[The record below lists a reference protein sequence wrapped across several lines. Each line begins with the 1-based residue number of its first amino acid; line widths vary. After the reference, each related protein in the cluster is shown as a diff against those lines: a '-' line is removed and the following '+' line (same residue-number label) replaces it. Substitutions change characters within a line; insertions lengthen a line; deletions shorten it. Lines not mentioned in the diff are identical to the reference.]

1 MGFGQGLSGLNAAA
15 QELDVIGNNIANANT
30 VGFKASTVA
39 FGDIYATSKVGLG
52 TKVAAVN
59 QRFTVGTITNTGNQ
73 LDLAVDGASGMFRMQ
88 DALGNIMYTRNGQ
101 FFRDDNNFIV
111 NAQGQRLT
119 GFGLTG
125 TDVAPVEVPV
135 GKLEPIASGALTTRA
150 NLNAQAPVIYT
161 DEVIK
166 GDVYVRA
173 GDATATGPF
182 VLASFRRVA
191 EPDPLDPTSTIYT
204 TTLILPPV
212 PPSTTPTEE
221 TTGAYQFSDNSSG
234 TPAVTVEAIQDFTS
248 TAAREQQL
256 DDLLAMNSITKH
268 LPKPFSPTDP
278 DSYTHSLP
286 ITVYDSL
293 GNSHQLTQFFIKR
306 ESDGATS
313 NWDVYYTFNGE
324 VVKGVVP
331 DNPDTTTVDE
341 SSDYQ
346 RMTFNQSGILNSGG
360 LLEFTISDV
369 GGTSSPAANLNI
381 SLNYA
386 NSTSFSGEFSY
397 NFSQDGF
404 PTGDFSNIEIGQD
417 GAIIAVYTNGE
428 RRTKGYVALADFNNL
443 NGLRPSGDNAWVE
456 TSASGPPILGRPG
469 SNGLALIRGQAVEES
484 NVDMSQE
491 LVRMI
496 ISQRFYQ
503 ANAQTIKTQDQIL
516 QTLITLR

>member
-30 VGFKASTVA
+30 VGFKASSVA

-125 TDVAPVEVPV
+125 TDVSPVEVPV
-135 GKLEPIASGALTTRA
+135 GKLEPIASGEMTTRA
-150 NLNAQAPVIYT
+150 NLNSKAPVVYLKDVVEGVVYGRTAAAASATPPGPFERMTLRMELT
-161 DEVIK
+161 DLSGDPVNVETKLVDSK
-166 GDVYVRA
+166 GDPVAASDFEFADNLSGTGAVPVA
-173 GDATATGPF
+173 AASLGATGTI
-182 VLASFRRVA
+182 SVA
-191 EPDPLDPTSTIYT
+191 
-204 TTLILPPV
+204 
-212 PPSTTPTEE
+212 
-221 TTGAYQFSDNSSG
+221 
-234 TPAVTVEAIQDFTS
+234 
-248 TAAREQQL
+248 
-256 DDLLAMNSITKH
+256 DLEKLVALGSVTKH
-268 LPKPFSPTDP
+268 QPKPFSPTDP
-278 DSYTHSLP
+278 ESYTHSLP
-286 ITVYDSL
+286 ITTYDSL
-293 GNSHQLTQFFIKR
+293 GNAHQLTQYFVKR
-306 ESDGATS
+306 EGASSES
-313 NWDVYYTFNGE
+313 NWDVYYTFDGE
-324 VVKGVVP
+324 QIPVADGATPADPPVYAHQLKFGQAGVLS
-331 DNPDTTTVDE
+331 E
-341 SSDYQ
+341 
-346 RMTFNQSGILNSGG
+346 GG
-360 LLEFTISDV
+360 LLEFTIPNV
-369 GGTSSPAANLNI
+369 GGTASPAANLNI
-381 SLNYA
+381 SLNYGG
-386 NSTSFSGEFSY
+386 STSFSGEFSY
-397 NFSQDGF
+397 NFTQDGF

-443 NGLRPSGDNAWVE
+443 NGLRPAGDNAWVE
-456 TSASGPPILGRPG
+456 TGASGPPILGRPG

-516 QTLITLR
+516 QTLITMR